1 MKKFLLASM
10 LLMTL
15 AGCSDS
21 NADQTNTSNENQ
33 QTITNYDHTITI
45 SGVPEN
51 VITMGPNTTELF
63 CELGLSDKVVG
74 STLNNHSRGP
84 LPEYK
89 EDYEKI
95 PELNH
100 GSATR
105 EAVLSSGAD
114 FIYGID
120 WEFGSEG
127 LDLQELEENGIT
139 VYQNSAKTIDEVY
152 QEIADIGK
160 IFQVEDQAE
169 SFVQEQKDRLEA
181 VAQTAAEEPVK
192 VLVYDSGDSGI
203 FTASG
208 SNFESRLIE
217 AAGGVNLFED
227 QTDKDWITVS
237 SEEVLARQP
246 DVILVHDYDQPAL
259 EEKIA
264 AIKADPALSQMEAVK
279 NDRIVSMSL
288 ENALPGPRLAE
299 TVELLAEGFQRNE

>member
-1 MKKFLLASM
+1 MKKIVLASLILLA
-10 LLMTL
+10 LG
-15 AGCSDS
+15 GCSDS
-21 NADQTNTSNENQ
+21 NANQTSTSEENQ
-33 QTITNYDHTITI
+33 QTISNYDRTISL
-45 SGVPEN
+45 SGVPEK
-51 VITMGPNTTELF
+51 VVTMGPNTTELF
-63 CELGLSDKVVG
+63 CELGLADKIVG
-74 STLNNHSRGP
+74 NTLNNHSRGP

-89 EDYEKI
+89 DEYEKI

-127 LDLQELEENGIT
+127 LDLAELEENGIT

-152 QEIADIGK
+152 QEISDIGT
-160 IFQVEDQAE
+160 IFEVEKQAAD
-169 SFVQEQKDRLEA
+169 FIQEQENRLQE
-181 VAQTAAEEPVK
+181 VADSASLDPIK

-217 AAGGVNLFED
+217 AAGGVNLFDD
-227 QTDKDWITVS
+227 QRDKDWITVS
-237 SEEVLARQP
+237 SEEVLERQP
-246 DVILVHDYDQPAL
+246 EVILVHDYDQPAL

-264 AIKADPALSQMEAVK
+264 AIKADPALSQLEAVK
-279 NDRIVSMSL
+279 NDRIVAMSL

-299 TVELLAEGFQRNE
+299 TVELLAEGFQSK

>member
-10 LLMTL
+10 LLVAL
-15 AGCSDS
+15 AGCSNT
-21 NADQTNTSNENQ
+21 NADQTNTSNESQ
-33 QTITNYDHTITI
+33 QTITNYDRTITL

-63 CELGLSDKVVG
+63 CELGLADKVVG

-84 LPEYK
+84 LPEYQ

-127 LDLQELEENGIT
+127 LDLSELEENGIT

-152 QEIADIGK
+152 QEITDIGR

-169 SFVQEQKDRLEA
+169 NFVQEQKDRLQA
-181 VAQTAAEEPVK
+181 VEDNAATEPVK

-259 EEKIA
+259 EEKID
-264 AIKADPALSQMEAVK
+264 AIKADPALSQLEAVK

>member
-33 QTITNYDHTITI
+33 QTITNYDRAITI

-63 CELGLSDKVVG
+63 CELGLADKVVG

-127 LDLQELEENGIT
+127 LDLQELEENGIA
-139 VYQNSAKTIDEVY
+139 VYKNSAKTIDEVY

-264 AIKADPALSQMEAVK
+264 AIKADPALSQLEAVK
-279 NDRIVSMSL
+279 MDRIVSMSL

>member
-1 MKKFLLASM
+1 MKKFMLSILL
-10 LLMTL
+10 LLTIS
-15 AGCSDS
+15 GCSDS
-21 NADQTNTSNENQ
+21 KANQTAVDENQ
-33 QTITNYDHTITI
+33 LVFTNYGRTITI
-45 SGVPEN
+45 NEVPDK
-51 VITMGPNTTELF
+51 VLTMGPNTTELF
-63 CELGLSDKVVG
+63 CQLGLADKIIG
-74 STLNNHSRGP
+74 NTLNNHSRGP

-95 PELNH
+95 PELTH

-127 LDLQELEENGIT
+127 LSLDELEENDIT

-152 QEIADIGK
+152 QEITDIGT
-160 IFQVEDQAE
+160 IFDVEDKAATFIQ
-169 SFVQEQKDRLEA
+169 QQKDRLHA
-181 VAQTAAEEPVK
+181 VANTTAKEPAK

-208 SNFESRLIE
+208 SNYESRLIE

-227 QTDKDWITVS
+227 QTEKDWITVS
-237 SEEVLARQP
+237 SEEVLERQP
-246 DVILVHDYDQPAL
+246 DIILVHDYDQPTL
-259 EEKIA
+259 NEKIA
-264 AIKADPALSQMEAVK
+264 AIKSDPALSQLDAVK
-279 NDRIVSMSL
+279 NNRIISMSL

-299 TVELLAEGFQRNE
+299 TVETLAAGFQKK

>member
-33 QTITNYDHTITI
+33 QTVTNYDRTITI

-169 SFVQEQKDRLEA
+169 SFVQEQQDRLQA
-181 VAQTAAEEPVK
+181 VEDNAAAEPVK

-246 DVILVHDYDQPAL
+246 DVILVHDYDQPEL

>member
-1 MKKFLLASM
+1 MKKLMLSM
-10 LLMTL
+10 LLLLTL
-15 AGCSDS
+15 SGCSDS
-21 NADQTNTSNENQ
+21 TAKQTDTTESNQ
-33 QTITNYDHTITI
+33 QTIKNYGRTIAI
-45 SGVPEN
+45 DEVPKN

-63 CELGLSDKVVG
+63 CQLGLADKIVG
-74 STLNNHSRGP
+74 CTLNNHSRGP

-89 EDYEKI
+89 EEYEKI
-95 PELNH
+95 PELTH

-114 FIYGID
+114 FVYGID

-127 LDLQELEENGIT
+127 LSLKELAENGMT
-139 VYQNSAKTIDEVY
+139 VYQNSAKTIKEVY
-152 QEIADIGK
+152 QEISDIGT

-169 SFVQEQKDRLEA
+169 SFIGEQKDRLQA
-181 VAQTAAEEPVK
+181 VADAATEKPVK

-217 AAGGVNLFED
+217 AAGGVNLFADKKE
-227 QTDKDWITVS
+227 KDWITVS
-237 SEEVLARQP
+237 SEEVMARQP

-259 EEKIA
+259 DEKIA
-264 AIKADPALSQMEAVK
+264 AIKADPALSQLEAVK
-279 NDRIVSMSL
+279 KDRILSMSL

-299 TVELLAEGFQRNE
+299 TIELLATGFKK

>member
-1 MKKFLLASM
+1 M

-33 QTITNYDHTITI
+33 QTVTNYDRTITI

-169 SFVQEQKDRLEA
+169 SFVQEQQDRLQA
-181 VAQTAAEEPVK
+181 VEDNAAAEPVK

-246 DVILVHDYDQPAL
+246 DVILVHDYDQPEL

>member
-1 MKKFLLASM
+1 MKKLMLSM
-10 LLMTL
+10 LLLLTL
-15 AGCSDS
+15 SGCSDS
-21 NADQTNTSNENQ
+21 TAKQTDTTESNQ
-33 QTITNYDHTITI
+33 QTIKNYDRTIAI
-45 SGVPEN
+45 DEVPKN

-63 CELGLSDKVVG
+63 CQLGLADKIVG
-74 STLNNHSRGP
+74 CTLNNHSRGP

-89 EDYEKI
+89 EEYEKV
-95 PELNH
+95 PELTH

-127 LDLQELEENGIT
+127 LSLKELAENGMT
-139 VYQNSAKTIDEVY
+139 VYQNSAKTIKEVY
-152 QEIADIGK
+152 QEISDIGT

-169 SFVQEQKDRLEA
+169 SFIGEQKDRLQA
-181 VAQTAAEEPVK
+181 VADAATEQPVK

-217 AAGGVNLFED
+217 AAGGENLFADKKE
-227 QTDKDWITVS
+227 KDWITVS
-237 SEEVLARQP
+237 SEEVMARQP

-259 EEKIA
+259 DEKIV
-264 AIKADPALSQMEAVK
+264 AIKADPALSQLEAVK
-279 NDRIVSMSL
+279 KDRILSMSL

-299 TVELLAEGFQRNE
+299 TVELLAAGFKK

>member
-1 MKKFLLASM
+1 MKKLVLGFLL
-10 LLMTL
+10 LLTIS
-15 AGCSDS
+15 GCSDS
-21 NADQTNTSNENQ
+21 NANQTTADENQ
-33 QTITNYDHTITI
+33 QTIKNYDRTIQI
-45 SGVPEN
+45 NKVPES

-63 CELGLSDKVVG
+63 CQLGLADKVIG
-74 STLNNHSRGP
+74 NTLNNHSRGP

-95 PELNH
+95 PELTH

-127 LDLQELEENGIT
+127 LSLDELSENGMT

-152 QEIADIGK
+152 QEITDIGT
-160 IFQVEDQAE
+160 IFQVEEQAE
-169 SFVQEQKDRLEA
+169 SFIQKQKDRLQT
-181 VAQTAAEEPVK
+181 VADKSPNEPVK

-208 SNFESRLIE
+208 SNYESRLIE
-217 AAGGVNLFED
+217 AAGGINLFED
-227 QTDKDWITVS
+227 QKEKDWITVS
-237 SEEVLARQP
+237 SEEVLERQP
-246 DVILVHDYDQPAL
+246 EVILVHDYDQPSL
-259 EEKIA
+259 DEKIA
-264 AIKADPALSQMEAVK
+264 AIKADPALSQLEAVK
-279 NDRIVSMSL
+279 KNRIVSMSL

-299 TVELLAEGFQRNE
+299 TVELLAEGFQKK